1 MSTAKSGIYKITN
14 KINGKMYVGS
24 AGNLFN
30 RFATHQYAL
39 NNNKHKN
46 SHLQSAWNLYGS
58 EMFLFEILEL
68 VEKDHLI
75 EREQY
80 YINLFNSSHREI
92 GYNKAKFA
100 GSNAGVKVSA
110 ETRLKQSA
118 ARMGKTP
125 WNKGKKYSEG
135 QKQQTRDGFVD
146 NVAPWS
152 KLNWEIVG
160 KIRQLYQ
167 EGNTQI
173 KIAEMFGLFQTTV
186 SEIIRNVIW
195 KDETYVYERKKN
207 K

>member
-1 MSTAKSGIYKITN
+1 MSTTKSGIYKITN
-14 KINGKMYVGS
+14 KINGKIYIGS
-24 AGNLFN
+24 AVNLSN

-58 EMFLFEILEL
+58 EVFLFEVLEL
-68 VEKDHLI
+68 VEKNHLI
-75 EREQY
+75 EREQH

-100 GSNAGVKVSA
+100 GSTLGNKASA

-118 ARMGKTP
+118 ARIGKTP
-125 WNKGKKYSEG
+125 WNKGKKYSEE
-135 QKQQTRDGFVD
+135 QKRQCRDAFVD

-152 KLNWEIVG
+152 KLNWQLVE

-186 SEIIRNVIW
+186 SEIVRNVIW